1 MKKKLPALLL
11 IAILSA
17 SPVIADDGV
26 DECATDTIKA
36 SPNPLISIISFP
48 FKVVVALSY
57 PFVALLTASPK
68 TNNNPPLRSG

>member
-17 SPVIADDGV
+17 GPAIADDGV

-57 PFVALLTASPK
+57 PVRCALDSIPK
-68 TNNNPPLRSG
+68 NDE